1 MKKLIKPLFI
11 ALGFLAFG
19 VGTVGIVLPVLPT
32 TPLYL
37 LAAFCFARG
46 SERFHKWFIGTKLY
60 KKYLDNFVRNRAMTL
75 KAKLSLCIPVSA
87 MLAAAF
93 IFAPIWH
100 AKVLIVAACLFKW
113 WYFIFRIR
121 TIPKTAQKSEVA
133 IDD

>member
-1 MKKLIKPLFI
+1 MKKLIKPLLIAFGII
-11 ALGFLAFG
+11 ALAI
-19 VGTVGIVLPVLPT
+19 GTIGIAVPVLPT

-46 SERFHKWFIGTKLY
+46 SERFHKWFTGTKLY
-60 KKYLDNFVRNRAMTL
+60 KKYLDNFVRNREMTL

-100 AKVLIVAACLFKW
+100 ARVLIVAAFLFKW
-113 WYFIFRIR
+113 WYFIFRIK
-121 TIPKTAQKSEVA
+121 TVPKTTRKSEVA
-133 IDD
+133 IND